1 MKKTLYKICG
11 LSVESHSS
19 SGAINILNNVDLTI
33 NKGEILGLVGPT
45 GSGKSMLAWSLVD
58 LLPMGCKITSGNI
71 TRDGKTEADL
81 SSLRGKHTA
90 MIFQDPMQSLNPI
103 QTIGKQFTIIA
114 KRKSGDTHEDAKSNI
129 KKWLKRVRLDSV
141 HDILDRFPH
150 QLSGG
155 QMQRVMIAFAISIVP
170 EFIIADEITTGLDA
184 NTKIEIMDLL
194 FEIQS
199 ELDIGILLISH
210 DLGSVRRYCK
220 RVAVMRSGSI
230 VTEGSTN
237 NVFSEKNGYTSSII
251 KAYDKTNS
259 RLNTPRGKNKNELIL
274 SINNFKKSYFNNGL
288 INRAINNVSVDLYQ
302 STTLGLVGES
312 GSGKTTLA
320 RMILNILDRDSGTLE
335 IKTDKDSPKNL
346 YQLTNKIGAVFQDN
360 MASFNP
366 RMTIFE
372 ILLEPL
378 WLVGIRD
385 LESTERK
392 INQIMADID
401 LDLDL
406 LSRYPHSLSG
416 GQRQRVS
423 IARAMIL
430 NPKILILDE
439 PTSALDINI
448 QHKILALLKSLQKH
462 KKLSYLFISHDLAV
476 ISQMADMIAVL
487 YKGEIIEVGNVAEVL
502 NNPQQDYTKNLIASS
517 MWKQNIK

>member
-1 MKKTLYKICG
+1 MCI
-11 LSVESHSS
+11 
-19 SGAINILNNVDLTI
+19 
-33 NKGEILGLVGPT
+33 
-45 GSGKSMLAWSLVD
+45 
-58 LLPMGCKITSGNI
+58 
-71 TRDGKTEADL
+71 RD
-81 SSLRGKHTA
+81 R
-90 MIFQDPMQSLNPI
+90 
-103 QTIGKQFTIIA
+103 
-114 KRKSGDTHEDAKSNI
+114 
-129 KKWLKRVRLDSV
+129 
-141 HDILDRFPH
+141 
-150 QLSGG
+150 
-155 QMQRVMIAFAISIVP
+155 
-170 EFIIADEITTGLDA
+170 
-184 NTKIEIMDLL
+184 
-194 FEIQS
+194 
-199 ELDIGILLISH
+199 
-210 DLGSVRRYCK
+210 
-220 RVAVMRSGSI
+220 
-230 VTEGSTN
+230 
-237 NVFSEKNGYTSSII
+237 
-251 KAYDKTNS
+251 
-259 RLNTPRGKNKNELIL
+259 
-274 SINNFKKSYFNNGL
+274 
-288 INRAINNVSVDLYQ
+288 
-302 STTLGLVGES
+302 S

-346 YQLTNKIGAVFQDN
+346 HQSTNKIGAVFQDN
-360 MASFNP
+360 MSSFNP